1 MKIKRFSGANTRDVL
16 QQIRLTLGPE
26 AVILSNREADG
37 EVEIV
42 AAIDFDEKQ
51 WNETQSVPAW
61 PEPLRAASEKP
72 QMPPAVSASP
82 AQTIPHTHEPQAT
95 SSRDYNIRSEDK
107 ASLLHDELQ
116 ALKQL
121 VERRWGAQPEAKS
134 AKEFLLAMGFSD
146 AWIARFLERG
156 EPQNW
161 EESLRK
167 TLEEQAGISPTTLDK
182 PGLFV
187 LLGPTGSGKTT
198 SIAKL
203 AAAQVLRHG
212 PHSVA
217 LLTTDTYR
225 IAGVEQL
232 DIYARILGVPLD
244 VIKGPEDLLRSLE
257 KHRDRSW
264 IFIDTIGMGPKDQR
278 LNEQLQWF
286 AALGADA
293 QRFLMI
299 PASLS
304 GRNLSV
310 VLEPYTHI
318 PLNGAIL
325 SKVDETPAFAA
336 VLEWLTIQH
345 LPVAWY
351 SDGQKVPEDMHEAP
365 WEQLLSLLETS
376 LEPRTGTLVHDAV
389 NRYHGSRYE

>member
-51 WNETQSVPAW
+51 WSETQSVPAW
-61 PEPLRAASEKP
+61 PEPLRNLPENSQKYPVSDAA
-72 QMPPAVSASP
+72 MLAGMHSP
-82 AQTIPHTHEPQAT
+82 EMQAT
-95 SSRDYNIRSEDK
+95 PKRENTHSQEKSAN
-107 ASLLHDELQ
+107 LHSELQ

-121 VERRWGAQPEAKS
+121 VERRWGPQPAQKS
-134 AKEFLLAMGFSD
+134 AQEFLTEMGFSD
-146 AWIARFLERG
+146 SWIGRFLEQG
-156 EPQNW
+156 EPRNW
-161 EESLRK
+161 KESLRK
-167 TLEEQAGISPTTLDK
+167 TLEEQVGISQSTLDK

-244 VIKGPEDLLRSLE
+244 VIKGPDDLLKSLE

-264 IFIDTIGMGPKDQR
+264 IFIDTIGMGPKDPR

-293 QRFLMI
+293 QRYLLI

-304 GRNLSV
+304 GRNMST
-310 VLEPYTHI
+310 VLQPYTHI

-336 VLEWLTIQH
+336 VLEWLSTQH

-376 LEPRTGTLVHDAV
+376 LEHHPDVLAPDSG

>member
-1 MKIKRFSGANTRDVL
+1 MKIKRFNGTNTRDVL
-16 QQIRLTLGPE
+16 QQIRVALGPD
-26 AVILSNREADG
+26 AVILSNREVAG

-51 WNETQSVPAW
+51 WEESQAAPAW
-61 PEPLRAASEKP
+61 PESLRNVSEVAPTTQVQSIPLPEHEPVPAIAANPSDIDSPAVAPTVSPPLRS
-72 QMPPAVSASP
+72 
-82 AQTIPHTHEPQAT
+82 
-95 SSRDYNIRSEDK
+95 
-107 ASLLHDELQ
+107 ELQ

-121 VERRWGAQPEAKS
+121 VEKRWGSQNRGKS
-134 AKEFLLAMGFSD
+134 ARESLAEMGFSSG
-146 AWIARFLERG
+146 WINALLGQGEIPDWEKKLRQKLEV
-156 EPQNW
+156 EI
-161 EESLRK
+161 
-167 TLEEQAGISPTTLDK
+167 GISQVALEK
-182 PGLFV
+182 RGIFI

-244 VIKGPEDLLRSLE
+244 VIRGPEDLLKSLD
-257 KHRDRSW
+257 KHRERPW
-264 IFIDTIGMGPKDQR
+264 IFIDTIGMSPRDPR
-278 LNEQLQWF
+278 LGEQLQWL

-299 PASLS
+299 PASLGGQS
-304 GRNLSV
+304 LST
-310 VLEPYTHI
+310 VLAPYAGV

-325 SKVDETPAFAA
+325 SKVDETPAFGA
-336 VLEWLTIQH
+336 VIEWLAAQH
-345 LPVAWY
+345 LPIAWY

-365 WEQLLSLLETS
+365 WDSLLKILHTS
-376 LEPRTGTLVHDAV
+376 HAGVAKQGE
-389 NRYHGSRYE
+389 NRYHGLQYE

>member
-1 MKIKRFSGANTRDVL
+1 MKIKRFSGANTREVL
-16 QQIRLTLGPE
+16 QQIRGTLGPD
-26 AVILSNREADG
+26 AVILSNRESDG

-51 WNETQSVPAW
+51 WNETQSIPAW
-61 PEPLRAASEKP
+61 PEPLRTHPEKTETFQPAQLPAKAAAMAPP
-72 QMPPAVSASP
+72 QSSATASPRDLSHPPASAP
-82 AQTIPHTHEPQAT
+82 L
-95 SSRDYNIRSEDK
+95 R
-107 ASLLHDELQ
+107 DELQ

-121 VERRWGAQPEAKS
+121 VERRWGPQPVQQSAQES
-134 AKEFLLAMGFSD
+134 LTEMGFSEQ
-146 AWIARFLERG
+146 WIKAFLEQG
-156 EPQNW
+156 ESQEW
-161 EESLRK
+161 EQVLLR
-167 TLEEQAGISPTTLDK
+167 TLQEKVGISQASLEK

-187 LLGPTGSGKTT
+187 LMGPTGSGKTT

-244 VIKGPEDLLRSLE
+244 VIKGPEDLLKSLE

-264 IFIDTIGMGPKDQR
+264 IFIDTIGMGPRDPR

-293 QRFLMI
+293 QRFLLI
-299 PASLS
+299 PAGLS
-304 GRNLSV
+304 GRNLAT
-310 VLEPYTHI
+310 VLQPYTDI
-318 PLNGAIL
+318 PLSGAII

-336 VLEWLTIQH
+336 VLEWLATQH

-365 WEQLLSLLETS
+365 WEQLMNLLKMNS
-376 LEPRTGTLVHDAV
+376 ALQKDKLADDPGS
-389 NRYHGSRYE
+389 RYHGGQL

>member
-1 MKIKRFSGANTRDVL
+1 MKIKRFSGANTREVL
-16 QQIRLTLGPE
+16 QQIRGTLGPD
-26 AVILSNREADG
+26 AVILSNRESDG

-51 WNETQSVPAW
+51 WNETQSIPAW
-61 PEPLRAASEKP
+61 PEPLRTHPEKTEAFQSAQLPAQGAAIAALQSSTTASP
-72 QMPPAVSASP
+72 RNMSHPLVSAP
-82 AQTIPHTHEPQAT
+82 L
-95 SSRDYNIRSEDK
+95 R
-107 ASLLHDELQ
+107 DELQ

-121 VERRWGAQPEAKS
+121 VERRWGPQLVQQSAQEALTEMGFCE
-134 AKEFLLAMGFSD
+134 AWITEFLEQEQS
-146 AWIARFLERG
+146 RE
-156 EPQNW
+156 W
-161 EESLRK
+161 EQLLLN
-167 TLEEQAGISPTTLDK
+167 TLQEKVGISQVSLEK

-187 LLGPTGSGKTT
+187 LMGPTGSGKTT
-198 SIAKL
+198 SVAKL

-244 VIKGPEDLLRSLE
+244 VIKGPEDLLKSLE

-264 IFIDTIGMGPKDQR
+264 IFIDTIGMGPRDPR

-293 QRFLMI
+293 QRFLLI

-304 GRNLSV
+304 GRNLAT
-310 VLEPYTHI
+310 VLQPYTDI
-318 PLNGAIL
+318 PLSGAII

-336 VLEWLTIQH
+336 VLEWLAAQH

-365 WEQLLSLLETS
+365 WEQIMNLLKMNSVLHKDKLADDPGS
-376 LEPRTGTLVHDAV
+376 
-389 NRYHGSRYE
+389 RYHGGQL

>member
-1 MKIKRFSGANTRDVL
+1 MR
-16 QQIRLTLGPE
+16 
-26 AVILSNREADG
+26 
-37 EVEIV
+37 
-42 AAIDFDEKQ
+42 
-51 WNETQSVPAW
+51 
-61 PEPLRAASEKP
+61 
-72 QMPPAVSASP
+72 
-82 AQTIPHTHEPQAT
+82 
-95 SSRDYNIRSEDK
+95 
-107 ASLLHDELQ
+107 DELQ

-121 VERRWGAQPEAKS
+121 VERRWGPQPVQQSAQEALR
-134 AKEFLLAMGFSD
+134 EMGFSEE
-146 AWIARFLERG
+146 WISEFLEQG
-156 EPQNW
+156 ECREW
-161 EESLRK
+161 ELK
-167 TLEEQAGISPTTLDK
+167 LLNTLQEKVGISQTSLEK

-232 DIYARILGVPLD
+232 EIYARILGVPLD
-244 VIKGPEDLLRSLE
+244 VIKGPEDLLKSLE

-264 IFIDTIGMGPKDQR
+264 IFIDTIGMGPRDPR

-293 QRFLMI
+293 QRFLLI

-304 GRNLSV
+304 GRNLAT
-310 VLEPYTHI
+310 VLQPYTDI
-318 PLNGAIL
+318 PLSGAII
-325 SKVDETPAFAA
+325 SKIDETPAFAA
-336 VLEWLTIQH
+336 VLEWLAAQH

-365 WEQLLSLLETS
+365 WEQIMNLLKMNSALHKERLADDPGS
-376 LEPRTGTLVHDAV
+376 
-389 NRYHGSRYE
+389 RYHGTQL

>member
-1 MKIKRFSGANTRDVL
+1 MKIKRFSGANTREVL
-16 QQIRLTLGPE
+16 QQIRLTLGPD
-26 AVILSNREADG
+26 AVILSNRESDG

-42 AAIDFDEKQ
+42 AAIDFEEKQ
-51 WNETQSVPAW
+51 WNENQSIPAW
-61 PEPLRAASEKP
+61 PEPLRTNPEKSEAFQPSQILTQGAAIAPP
-72 QMPPAVSASP
+72 QPSVTAS
-82 AQTIPHTHEPQAT
+82 HRDLSHPQA
-95 SSRDYNIRSEDK
+95 SAPLR
-107 ASLLHDELQ
+107 DELQ

-121 VERRWGAQPEAKS
+121 VERRWGAQPVQQS
-134 AKEFLLAMGFSD
+134 AQSSLTEMGFSE
-146 AWIARFLERG
+146 AWIAEFLEQEQSQEW
-156 EPQNW
+156 EPAL
-161 EESLRK
+161 LRILQEK
-167 TLEEQAGISPTTLDK
+167 VGISQASLEK
-182 PGLFV
+182 PGLFI
-187 LLGPTGSGKTT
+187 LMGPTGSGKTT

-244 VIKGPEDLLRSLE
+244 VIKGPEDLLKSLE

-264 IFIDTIGMGPKDQR
+264 IFIDTIGMGPKDPR

-286 AALGADA
+286 AALGTDA
-293 QRFLMI
+293 QRFLLI

-304 GRNLSV
+304 GRNLSA
-310 VLEPYTHI
+310 VLQPYTDI
-318 PLNGAIL
+318 PLSGAII

-336 VLEWLTIQH
+336 VLEWLAAQH

-351 SDGQKVPEDMHEAP
+351 SDGQRVPEDMHEAP
-365 WEQLLSLLETS
+365 WEQLMNLLKMNIV
-376 LEPRTGTLVHDAV
+376 LQKDKLAV
-389 NRYHGSRYE
+389 ESGSRYHGAQL

>member
-1 MKIKRFSGANTRDVL
+1 MKIKRFSGANTREVL
-16 QQIRLTLGPE
+16 QQIRGSLGPE
-26 AVILSNREADG
+26 AVILSNRESDG

-51 WNETQSVPAW
+51 WNETQSLPAW
-61 PEPLRAASEKP
+61 PEPLRTHPEKAETFQPSQIPAKATAIAPSPTSATASQRDLP
-72 QMPPAVSASP
+72 HPLASAP
-82 AQTIPHTHEPQAT
+82 L
-95 SSRDYNIRSEDK
+95 R
-107 ASLLHDELQ
+107 DELQ

-121 VERRWGAQPEAKS
+121 VERRWGPQLVQQSAQES
-134 AKEFLLAMGFSD
+134 LTEMGFSD
-146 AWIARFLERG
+146 EWITKL
-156 EPQNW
+156 
-161 EESLRK
+161 
-167 TLEEQAGISPTTLDK
+167 LEEGESQAWEQKLLSTLQEKVGVSQASLEK
-182 PGLFV
+182 PGLFI
-187 LLGPTGSGKTT
+187 LMGPTGSGKTT

-244 VIKGPEDLLRSLE
+244 VIKGPEDLLKSLE

-264 IFIDTIGMGPKDQR
+264 IFIDTIGMGPRDPR

-293 QRFLMI
+293 QRFLLV

-304 GRNLSV
+304 GRNLAT
-310 VLEPYTHI
+310 VLQPYTDI
-318 PLNGAIL
+318 PLSGAII

-336 VLEWLTIQH
+336 VLEWLAAQH

-365 WEQLLSLLETS
+365 WEQLMNLLKMNGALQKDKLADDPGS
-376 LEPRTGTLVHDAV
+376 
-389 NRYHGSRYE
+389 RYHGGQL

>member
-1 MKIKRFSGANTRDVL
+1 MKIKRFSGANTREVL
-16 QQIRLTLGPE
+16 QQIRGTLGPE
-26 AVILSNREADG
+26 AVILSNRESDG
-37 EVEIV
+37 AVEIV

-51 WNETQSVPAW
+51 WNETQSIPAW
-61 PEPLRAASEKP
+61 PEPLRTHPEKTEAF
-72 QMPPAVSASP
+72 QP
-82 AQTIPHTHEPQAT
+82 AQLPAQGATIAPSQ
-95 SSRDYNIRSEDK
+95 SSTNPSPRDMSQPL
-107 ASLLHDELQ
+107 ASAPLRDELQ

-121 VERRWGAQPEAKS
+121 VERRWGPQPVQQSAQEALR
-134 AKEFLLAMGFSD
+134 EMGFSEE
-146 AWIARFLERG
+146 WISEFLEQG
-156 EPQNW
+156 ECREW
-161 EESLRK
+161 ELK
-167 TLEEQAGISPTTLDK
+167 LLNTLQEKVGISQTSLEK

-232 DIYARILGVPLD
+232 EIYARILGVPLD
-244 VIKGPEDLLRSLE
+244 VIKGPEDLLKSLE

-264 IFIDTIGMGPKDQR
+264 IFIDTIGMGPRDPR

-293 QRFLMI
+293 QRFLLI

-304 GRNLSV
+304 GRNLAT
-310 VLEPYTHI
+310 VLQPYTDI
-318 PLNGAIL
+318 PLSGAII
-325 SKVDETPAFAA
+325 SKIDETQAFAA
-336 VLEWLTIQH
+336 VLEWLAAQH

-365 WEQLLSLLETS
+365 WEQIMNLLKMNSALHKERLADDPGS
-376 LEPRTGTLVHDAV
+376 
-389 NRYHGSRYE
+389 RYHGTQL

>member
-1 MKIKRFSGANTRDVL
+1 MKIKRFSGANTREVL
-16 QQIRLTLGPE
+16 QQIRLTLGPD
-26 AVILSNREADG
+26 AVILSNRESDG

-51 WNETQSVPAW
+51 WNETQSIPAW
-61 PEPLRAASEKP
+61 PEPLRTHPEKTEAFQSAQLPAQGAAIAALQSSTTASP
-72 QMPPAVSASP
+72 RNMSHPLVSAP
-82 AQTIPHTHEPQAT
+82 L
-95 SSRDYNIRSEDK
+95 R
-107 ASLLHDELQ
+107 DELQ

-121 VERRWGAQPEAKS
+121 VERRWGPQLVQQSAQEALT
-134 AKEFLLAMGFSD
+134 EMGFSE
-146 AWIARFLERG
+146 AWITEFLEQEQSR
-156 EPQNW
+156 EW
-161 EESLRK
+161 EQLLLN
-167 TLEEQAGISPTTLDK
+167 TLQEKVGISQVSLEK

-187 LLGPTGSGKTT
+187 LMGPTGSGKTT
-198 SIAKL
+198 SVAKL
-203 AAAQVLRHG
+203 AAVQVLRHG

-244 VIKGPEDLLRSLE
+244 VIKGPEDLLKSLE

-264 IFIDTIGMGPKDQR
+264 IFIDTIGMGPRDPR

-293 QRFLMI
+293 QRFLLI

-304 GRNLSV
+304 GRNLAT
-310 VLEPYTHI
+310 VLQPYTDI
-318 PLNGAIL
+318 PLSGAII

-336 VLEWLTIQH
+336 VLEWLAAQH

-365 WEQLLSLLETS
+365 WEQLMNLLKMNSALPKDKLADDPES
-376 LEPRTGTLVHDAV
+376 
-389 NRYHGSRYE
+389 RYHGGQL

>member
-1 MKIKRFSGANTRDVL
+1 MKIKRFSGANTREVL
-16 QQIRLTLGPE
+16 QQIRGTLGPD
-26 AVILSNREADG
+26 AVILSNRESDG

-51 WNETQSVPAW
+51 WNETQSLPAW
-61 PEPLRAASEKP
+61 PEPLRTHPEKTETFQPSQIPANVPTIAPSPTSATASQRDLP
-72 QMPPAVSASP
+72 HPLASAP
-82 AQTIPHTHEPQAT
+82 L
-95 SSRDYNIRSEDK
+95 R
-107 ASLLHDELQ
+107 DELQ

-121 VERRWGAQPEAKS
+121 VERRWGPQLVQQSAQ
-134 AKEFLLAMGFSD
+134 EFLTEMGFSD
-146 AWIARFLERG
+146 EWITKL
-156 EPQNW
+156 
-161 EESLRK
+161 
-167 TLEEQAGISPTTLDK
+167 LEEGESQAWEQKLLSTLQEKVGVSQASLEK
-182 PGLFV
+182 PGLFI
-187 LLGPTGSGKTT
+187 LMGPTGSGKTT

-244 VIKGPEDLLRSLE
+244 VIKGPEDLLKSLE

-264 IFIDTIGMGPKDQR
+264 IFIDTIGMGPRDPR

-293 QRFLMI
+293 QRFLLI

-304 GRNLSV
+304 GRNLAT
-310 VLEPYTHI
+310 VLQPYTDI
-318 PLNGAIL
+318 PLSGAII

-336 VLEWLTIQH
+336 VLEWLAAQH

-365 WEQLLSLLETS
+365 WEQLMNLLKMNSALPKDKLADDPES
-376 LEPRTGTLVHDAV
+376 
-389 NRYHGSRYE
+389 RYHGGQL

>member
-1 MKIKRFSGANTRDVL
+1 MKIKRFSGANTREVL
-16 QQIRLTLGPE
+16 QQIRGTLGPD
-26 AVILSNREADG
+26 AVILSNRESDG

-51 WNETQSVPAW
+51 WNETQSIPAW
-61 PEPLRAASEKP
+61 PEPLRTHPEKTEAFQSAQLPAQGAAIAALQSSTTASP
-72 QMPPAVSASP
+72 RNMSHPLVSAP
-82 AQTIPHTHEPQAT
+82 L
-95 SSRDYNIRSEDK
+95 R
-107 ASLLHDELQ
+107 DELQ

-121 VERRWGAQPEAKS
+121 VERRWGPQLEQQSAQEALT
-134 AKEFLLAMGFSD
+134 EMGFSE
-146 AWIARFLERG
+146 AWITEFLEQEQSR
-156 EPQNW
+156 EW
-161 EESLRK
+161 EQLLLN
-167 TLEEQAGISPTTLDK
+167 TLQEKVGISQVSLEK

-187 LLGPTGSGKTT
+187 LMGPTGSGKTT
-198 SIAKL
+198 SVAKL

-244 VIKGPEDLLRSLE
+244 VIKGPEDLLKSLE

-264 IFIDTIGMGPKDQR
+264 IFIDTIGMGPRDPR

-293 QRFLMI
+293 QRFLLI

-304 GRNLSV
+304 GRNLAT
-310 VLEPYTHI
+310 VLQPYTDI
-318 PLNGAIL
+318 PLSGAII

-336 VLEWLTIQH
+336 VLEWLAAQH

-365 WEQLLSLLETS
+365 WEQIMNLLKMNSVFHKDKLADDPGS
-376 LEPRTGTLVHDAV
+376 
-389 NRYHGSRYE
+389 RYHGGQL